1 MFNYKFE
8 NEVIKTY
15 NSNEKNR
22 ELVKNI
28 YKINDYDLNYIL
40 DKKVSKYEK
49 KKKFNEKNFLS
60 ILYDSKNLAEAARR
74 VKIHY
79 STARKYVEM
88 NNIVYLN

>member
-8 NEVIKTY
+8 NEVIKSY

-22 ELVKNI
+22 ELVKNT

-60 ILYDSKNLAEAARR
+60 ILYDSKNLAEAARQ

-88 NNIVYLN
+88 NNIVYQN

>member
-8 NEVIKTY
+8 NEVMKTY

-22 ELVKNI
+22 ELVKNT
-28 YKINDYDLNYIL
+28 YKINDYDLNFIL

-49 KKKFNEKNFLS
+49 KKKFNETNFLN

-88 NNIVYLN
+88 NNIVYQN